1 MTMAGFSNKD
11 LLSTA
16 QSGAVP
22 DGLCSTRIRH
32 GKSKNIDPALRLAM
46 PVPVQS
52 FLNLSLLTRFISAN
66 FSPYSFSFLAYL
78 LLKQAEIHVAKTHKM
93 PMEAKK

>member
-16 QSGAVP
+16 QHGAVP

-32 GKSKNIDPALRLAM
+32 GESKNIDSALRHAM
-46 PVPVQS
+46 PMPVLY
-52 FLNLSLLTRFISAN
+52 FLNLSLLTRLISAN
-66 FSPYSFSFLAYL
+66 SSPFSFLAYL
-78 LLKQAEIHVAKTHKM
+78 LLKQAEIHVAKT
-93 PMEAKK
+93 